1 MLTGQHQP
9 LVLAAKVLQNETLQA
24 VRNSPS
30 FNLQGWKI
38 LDRWAFNSP
47 QELRALEDQGEV
59 ILLGRLLEQQQ
70 LEQQVLSRSLDQL
83 QQGQM
88 EHEILA
94 QNEINT
100 EL

>member
-9 LVLAAKVLQNETLQA
+9 LELAAKVLQNETLQA
-24 VRNSPS
+24 VRSSPS